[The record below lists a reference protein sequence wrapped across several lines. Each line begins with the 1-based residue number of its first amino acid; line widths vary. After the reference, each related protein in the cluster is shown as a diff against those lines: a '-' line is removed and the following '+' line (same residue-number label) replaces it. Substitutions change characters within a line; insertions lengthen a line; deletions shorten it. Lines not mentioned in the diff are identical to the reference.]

1 MSCLYSTITLFP
13 KTEIQKPFS
22 QGKKIIFKV
31 IFPIFFYNEN
41 FETGLS
47 FCFLALETLLLE
59 QYEQEHSKSGKT
71 RSSEDQC
78 STGDQTIILYQLVL
92 NFISVHAYFNSFVV
106 MYSFE
111 VWTLDLLKVGGI
123 ICSISSLKPH

>member
-1 MSCLYSTITLFP
+1 MHNELFVQYYNPVSKNRNP
-13 KTEIQKPFS
+13 KTIFPR
-22 QGKKIIFKV
+22 KKIIFKV

-78 STGDQTIILYQLVL
+78 STSDQTIILYQLVL

-111 VWTLDLLKVGGI
+111 V
-123 ICSISSLKPH
+123 